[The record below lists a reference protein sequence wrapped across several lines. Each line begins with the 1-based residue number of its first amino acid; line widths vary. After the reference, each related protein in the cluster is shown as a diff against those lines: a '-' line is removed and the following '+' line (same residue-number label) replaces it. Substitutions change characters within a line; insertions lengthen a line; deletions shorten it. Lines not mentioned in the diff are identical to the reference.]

1 MHAIAHVVNDL
12 RARSRAE
19 RANVFRSN
27 FRLDADSRVLH
38 FGSGDGRSIAA
49 VLQGAG
55 VAPGNVY
62 IADAR
67 PDLVEKGQALYGFS
81 PVVVPES
88 GQLPFEDA
96 FFDVVYCAALA
107 PAKSD
112 VPADGV
118 DQASGERDQADDRQ
132 MRQAEEIRRLGRGY
146 FVQAPNRWFPIESQ
160 TWLPFGGYLPK
171 RLLIPLLRFL
181 KREPGMAIRPDRRWL
196 TVTQMRRLFPDA
208 RIVRERVLGMTKSII
223 AIKGL
228 K

>member
-19 RANVFRSN
+19 RANVFRTN
-27 FRLDADSRVLH
+27 FHLDPDSRVLH
-38 FGSGDGRSIAA
+38 YGSGDGSAIAA

-55 VAPGNVY
+55 VPPGNVY
-62 IADAR
+62 IADSR
-67 PDLVEKGQALYGFS
+67 PELVAKGQALYGFS

-88 GQLPFEDA
+88 GPLPFEDA
-96 FFDVVYCAALA
+96 FFDVVYCAALV
-107 PAKSD
+107 PGAKSASAGEERGGPPSGDPEND
-112 VPADGV
+112 V
-118 DQASGERDQADDRQ
+118 RQ
-132 MRQAEEIRRLGRGY
+132 TQLAEEIRRLGRSY

-160 TWLPFGGYLPK
+160 TWLPFGSYLPR
-171 RLLIPLLRFL
+171 RLLIPLVKLL
-181 KREPGMAIRPDRRWL
+181 REPRLAIRSDRRWL
-196 TVTQMRRLFPDA
+196 TATQMRRLFPDA